1 MDSPKPLRWVGSS
14 KRDLKKFPAEVQ
26 DEFGF
31 ALHLAQ
37 IGKRA
42 LSAKPFKGLGGV
54 VELVENHDG
63 DTFRAM
69 YTARFSGVVY
79 VLHAFQK
86 KSKTGIKTPRQDVDL
101 IRRRL
106 QAAEALH
113 AATEEEENG
122 K

>member
-1 MDSPKPLRWVGSS
+1 MGSS
-14 KRDLKKFPAEVQ
+14 KRDLKRLPANVQ
-26 DEFGF
+26 DSFGF
-31 ALHLAQ
+31 ALYLAQ
-37 IGKRA
+37 IGERA
-42 LSAKPFKGLGGV
+42 IHAKPFKGLGGV

-69 YTARFSGVVY
+69 YTARFADVVY

-106 QAAEALH
+106 RDAEALH
-113 AATEEEENG
+113 AADEEEE
-122 K
+122 KRK